1 MQFKLLNFHKM
12 VGNFASSL
20 VGTFIPLMIY
30 QATGSIRLAALFIV
44 GQCLFRIIAN
54 HVFKKLFNNYPQLT
68 LLIRII
74 PMLIYNITLIF
85 LEEFMILGIIIVA
98 ISYGVSLS
106 LKNNALGVLLNY
118 TSKKNSQKKLTTS
131 RIVEAISAMVAAVSG
146 GLFIDWNQT
155 ALIIFSITLYLIS
168 VIPLIVYY
176 ISNRSKSGFNVDFT
190 SNTAIYYDKTPELKT
205 KRQKLVKHFVF
216 QFFMFYMLF
225 CILDNFTSL
234 YSLHL
239 FVNSPTFAK
248 AGYISA
254 MYQLGAL
261 ISSLCMNYI
270 NKKFELS
277 TANVICG
284 LLCSVPVVVI
294 PFIQSYVGIY
304 VLIFIFGFAYAIC
317 SYFMMNSL
325 MEKCK
330 IISATNKA
338 LVARQDGILAGQ
350 MLNPIII
357 VCFGKIQPVFFIMF
371 SSMFVYVIYT
381 KIVENKLRS
390 KLVDYIENNEIEN

>member
-1 MQFKLLNFHKM
+1 MQFKLLNFHKL
-12 VGNFASSL
+12 VGNFASTL

-30 QATGSIRLAALFIV
+30 QATESIRLAALFIV

-131 RIVEAISAMVAAVSG
+131 RIVEAVSAMVAAVSG

-176 ISNRSKSGFNVDFT
+176 ISN
-190 SNTAIYYDKTPELKT
+190 
-205 KRQKLVKHFVF
+205 
-216 QFFMFYMLF
+216 
-225 CILDNFTSL
+225 SL
-234 YSLHL
+234 P
-239 FVNSPTFAK
+239 SPRRA
-248 AGYISA
+248 
-254 MYQLGAL
+254 
-261 ISSLCMNYI
+261 SSL
-270 NKKFELS
+270 
-277 TANVICG
+277 
-284 LLCSVPVVVI
+284 
-294 PFIQSYVGIY
+294 
-304 VLIFIFGFAYAIC
+304 
-317 SYFMMNSL
+317 
-325 MEKCK
+325 
-330 IISATNKA
+330 SAR
-338 LVARQDGILAGQ
+338 ARSQA
-350 MLNPIII
+350 P
-357 VCFGKIQPVFFIMF
+357 
-371 SSMFVYVIYT
+371 SS
-381 KIVENKLRS
+381 
-390 KLVDYIENNEIEN
+390 